1 MSNRLTNIFACLFLA
16 LAFVAAVFSMKG
28 DSTTMDEVAHL
39 PAGYSYLTM
48 KDMRLNPEHPPLIKD
63 LAAVPLLF
71 IKGIKFDT
79 SIPDWQKDVNG
90 QWGAGFY
97 FLYKSGNPVDLMMFW
112 GRIPMVLVL
121 VLLGFYI
128 FKISRELFGNKAG
141 ILALFMFSF
150 SPTLLAHGRLV
161 TTDIGAAAG
170 FLIATYY
177 FVKSL
182 QDPSARNIIVAGIA
196 LGFAELAKFSTI
208 ILIPIFAFFA
218 LVWLLVRKEN
228 FWKVF
233 KNYVVM
239 LIVCFLLVGV
249 LYQYHVINY
258 PAERQVRDTQQLLSS
273 HPIHFLGPV
282 ISYFGDKPILRA
294 YAQYALGLALV
305 FQRASFGQTTYFMG
319 EVSAA
324 GWKDYFPI
332 IYAIKETITFHL
344 LTLLSLCLSVY
355 LFSKKMSGKKLFA
368 GLSELLEDHFF
379 IFAFLT
385 LIGAYWTSSLISSL
399 NIGVRHLI
407 PTIPLVMVL
416 VSGALTYWL
425 KPPYLRIKYA
435 LLAILAVWQIVSLSL
450 AYPHVLAYFNEIV
463 GGPANGYKYVTDSN
477 LDWGQDLRRLTQ
489 WVKNNDVEKIYV
501 DYFGGGDAS
510 YYLKEKYEPWWGTR
524 NPEELPK
531 GSYLAISATFLQG
544 GRGEP
549 AKGFTEPS
557 GFYRWLDKYQPVTK
571 IGYSIFVYKIQ

>member
-1 MSNRLTNIFACLFLA
+1 MSNRLTNILAVFLLLFV
-16 LAFVAAVFSMKG
+16 FVAAVFSMKD

-63 LAAVPLLF
+63 LAALPLLF

-79 SIPDWQKDVNG
+79 SIPDWQEEVNG

-112 GRIPMVLVL
+112 GRIPMILVL

-141 ILALFMFSF
+141 VLALIMFSF

-182 QDPSARNIIVAGIA
+182 QNPTTRNIVLAGLA

-208 ILIPIFAFFA
+208 ILIPIYAFFA
-218 LVWLLVRKEN
+218 LTWLLIKKEN
-228 FWKVF
+228 FWKIF
-233 KNYVVM
+233 KNYI
-239 LIVCFLLVGV
+239 LIMVVCFLLVGV

-258 PAERQVRDTQQLLSS
+258 PPERQVSDTQALLRS
-273 HPIHFLGPV
+273 HPIPFLSPA
-282 ISYFGDKPILRA
+282 ISFFADKPILRA

-305 FQRASFGQTTYFMG
+305 FQRASAGQTTYFMG

-324 GWKDYFPI
+324 GWKSYFPI
-332 IYAIKETITFHL
+332 VYSIKETITFHL
-344 LTLLSLCLSVY
+344 LTLLSLCLGVY
-355 LFSKKMSGKKLFA
+355 LFFKQISGKKLFT
-368 GLSELLEDHFF
+368 GLSELLKDHFF
-379 IFAFLT
+379 IFTFLV
-385 LIGAYWTSSLISSL
+385 LIGAYWASSLISSL
-399 NIGVRHLI
+399 NIGVRHLM
-407 PTIPLVMVL
+407 PTIPLVIVM
-416 VSGALTYWL
+416 VSGAVAYWL
-425 KPPYLRIKYA
+425 KHPYLKIKYA
-435 LLAILAVWQIVSLSL
+435 LLVILIVWQVVSLSL
-450 AYPHVLAYFNEIV
+450 VYPHVLAYFNEIA

-477 LDWGQDLRRLTQ
+477 LDWGQDLRRLKQ
-489 WVKNNDVEKIYV
+489 WVADNEIEKIYV

-549 AKGFTEPS
+549 SVGFNQS
-557 GFYRWLDKYQPVTK
+557 FGYYKWLDKYQPVAK
-571 IGYSIFVYKIQ
+571 IGYSIFVYQIQ